1 MNLSY
6 PLLLNVDTQSS
17 KYLMPLGICH
27 FSFIWAIFSRYG
39 SGAEQ
44 STKSILCVLPMNMF
58 NQKVYT
64 AFFVWLGVLLI
75 ASGLLLILRIF
86 MVSSTL
92 FRGVYVK
99 LFYNLNSLSWDS
111 GSMDVSLAL
120 KMSWKLFFNFSFS
133 FYRIF

>member
-1 MNLSY
+1 
-6 PLLLNVDTQSS
+6 
-17 KYLMPLGICH
+17 
-27 FSFIWAIFSRYG
+27 
-39 SGAEQ
+39 
-44 STKSILCVLPMNMF
+44 MNMF

-99 LFYNLNSLSWDS
+99 LFYNLNSLSRD
-111 GSMDVSLAL
+111 GVSMDVSLAL